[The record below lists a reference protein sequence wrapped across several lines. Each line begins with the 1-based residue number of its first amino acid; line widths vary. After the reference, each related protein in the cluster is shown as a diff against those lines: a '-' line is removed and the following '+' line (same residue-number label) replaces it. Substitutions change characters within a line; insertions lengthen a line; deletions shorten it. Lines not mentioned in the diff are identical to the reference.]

1 MGALGKVLAS
11 RRASKQL
18 VFPPS
23 TGRVNMRGLILL
35 LPVLLV
41 LFLAGNARTEE
52 ESSLVGE
59 AEVQSNL
66 LPAGEK
72 VAVREAREAGKNEG
86 NEKKKLKKK
95 KSKKDKLNGDGK
107 NNKNTE
113 RINKRRQ
120 SRKLKKG
127 KKNNDPKDEKEKNKN
142 KKKKKK
148 K

>member
-1 MGALGKVLAS
+1 MG
-11 RRASKQL
+11 SKQL

-59 AEVQSNL
+59 AVLHSNL

-86 NEKKKLKKK
+86 NEKNNLKKK
-95 KSKKDKLNGDGK
+95 KSKKDKGK
-107 NNKNTE
+107 K
-113 RINKRRQ
+113 K
-120 SRKLKKG
+120 KKKG
-127 KKNNDPKDEKEKNKN
+127 

-148 K
+148 KKKS